1 MGRKALKRLR
11 KKRRTIKLRKAPAQ
25 ASPPVP
31 PVDLVRFM
39 MANNSASNN
48 IAQNNHEELLMMRM
62 ASEKKNQEME
72 SYKRQ
77 IDMELQKQK
86 DIISERAR
94 LDKENKN
101 MLSELKKQIESDKFM
116 EDATR
121 ENNDV
126 KNKLELQNVKHEH
139 KMNIQTQK
147 NEVTEQEIQRQKEL
161 NKKQEENVKLK
172 RELEIIKQK
181 NNELNNQIKNN
192 DLYNNNLQLKDEIK
206 RLKSENEAYDELIKT
221 DEFVKSADNHKKYI
235 LELEKQKFD
244 SELKDQVYKKRREV
258 LLNYANIPEIS
269 EEQWT
274 AMQNKLKESIQSS
287 IVKEMEFKKQ
297 QEEFNKKEDETNHY
311 KELLDQQTKKMHE
324 AEIEKV
330 RAEKK
335 IEKMKNKSEL
345 ADEMKEAIEYE
356 ATQRMDIEEI
366 NKKTDLAKKAM
377 EVYQESLAVNAQNKY
392 IKDNGL
398 KNAKVLAEMKQK
410 IVETEYSN
418 NAIKEYSD
426 LLDQLQKAE
435 ATNSVAAKMYNF
447 TDKFTD
453 YRTSVPA
460 AKILIEQMGYYNNSF
475 DKRRNLVDSLEAR
488 IAQNP
493 NVWSYMVKKYNQ
505 LEDVRNHYSFQTLPY
520 LTEIINNMD
529 QTINEFKENNWALS

>member
-25 ASPPVP
+25 ASP

-181 NNELNNQIKNN
+181 NSELNNQIKNN

-258 LLNYANIPEIS
+258 LLNYANIPEIT

-297 QEEFNKKEDETNHY
+297 QEEFNKKEAETNHY

-330 RAEKK
+330 RAEKRLEK
-335 IEKMKNKSEL
+335 INNKSEL

-377 EVYQESLAVNAQNKY
+377 EVYQESLVVNAQNKY

-398 KNAKVLAEMKQK
+398 KNAKELAEMKQK

-435 ATNSVAAKMYNF
+435 AANSVAAKMYNF

-453 YRTSVPA
+453 YRTGVPA
-460 AKILIEQMGYYNNSF
+460 AKILIEQMGYYKNSF
-475 DKRRNLVDSLEAR
+475 ENKRKLVDSLEAR

-493 NVWSYMVKKYNQ
+493 NVWSYMVKKHNE

-529 QTINEFKENNWALS
+529 KTINEFKENNWALS

>member
-25 ASPPVP
+25 ASP

-269 EEQWT
+269 EKQWT
-274 AMQNKLKESIQSS
+274 EMQNKLKESIQSS

-297 QEEFNKKEDETNHY
+297 QEEFNKKEAETNHY

-330 RAEKK
+330 RAEKRLEK
-335 IEKMKNKSEL
+335 INNKSEL

-377 EVYQESLAVNAQNKY
+377 EVYQESLVVNAQNKY

-398 KNAKVLAEMKQK
+398 KNAKELAEMKQK

-453 YRTSVPA
+453 YRTGVPA

-493 NVWSYMVKKYNQ
+493 NVWSYMVKKHNE

>member
-25 ASPPVP
+25 ASP

-181 NNELNNQIKNN
+181 NSELNNQIKNN
-192 DLYNNNLQLKDEIK
+192 DLYNNNLQLEDEIK

-269 EEQWT
+269 EKQWT
-274 AMQNKLKESIQSS
+274 EMQNKLKQSIQSS

-297 QEEFNKKEDETNHY
+297 QEEFNKKEAETNHY

-330 RAEKK
+330 RAEKRLEK
-335 IEKMKNKSEL
+335 INNKSEL

-377 EVYQESLAVNAQNKY
+377 EVYQESLVVNAQNKY

-398 KNAKVLAEMKQK
+398 KNAKELAEMKQK

-460 AKILIEQMGYYNNSF
+460 AKILIEQMGYYKNSF

-493 NVWSYMVKKYNQ
+493 NVWSYMVKKHNE

-529 QTINEFKENNWALS
+529 KTINEFKENNWALS

>member
-25 ASPPVP
+25 ASP

-181 NNELNNQIKNN
+181 NSELNNQIKNN

-269 EEQWT
+269 EKQWT
-274 AMQNKLKESIQSS
+274 EMQNKLKESIQSS

-297 QEEFNKKEDETNHY
+297 QEEFNKKEAETNHY

-330 RAEKK
+330 RAEKRLEK
-335 IEKMKNKSEL
+335 INNKSEL

-377 EVYQESLAVNAQNKY
+377 EVYQESLVVNAQNKY

-398 KNAKVLAEMKQK
+398 KNAKELAEMKQK

-447 TDKFTD
+447 TDNFTD
-453 YRTSVPA
+453 YRTGVPA
-460 AKILIEQMGYYNNSF
+460 AKILIEQMGYYKNSF

-493 NVWSYMVKKYNQ
+493 NVWSYMVKNHNE

-529 QTINEFKENNWALS
+529 KTINEFKENNWALS

>member
-25 ASPPVP
+25 ASP

-181 NNELNNQIKNN
+181 NSELNNQIKNN

-269 EEQWT
+269 EKQWT
-274 AMQNKLKESIQSS
+274 AMQNKLKQSIQSS
-287 IVKEMEFKKQ
+287 IVQEMEFKKQ
-297 QEEFNKKEDETNHY
+297 QEEFSKKEAETNHY

-330 RAEKK
+330 RAEKRLEK
-335 IEKMKNKSEL
+335 INNKSEL

-377 EVYQESLAVNAQNKY
+377 EVYQESLVVNAQNKY

-398 KNAKVLAEMKQK
+398 KNAKELAEMKQK

-453 YRTSVPA
+453 YRTGVPA
-460 AKILIEQMGYYNNSF
+460 AKILIEQMGYYKNSF
-475 DKRRNLVDSLEAR
+475 ENRRKLVDSLEAR

-493 NVWSYMVKKYNQ
+493 NVWSYMVKKYNE

-529 QTINEFKENNWALS
+529 KTINEFKENNWALS

>member
-25 ASPPVP
+25 ASP

-181 NNELNNQIKNN
+181 NSELNNQIKNN

-269 EEQWT
+269 EKQWT
-274 AMQNKLKESIQSS
+274 EMQNKLIQSIQSS
-287 IVKEMEFKKQ
+287 IVQEMEFKKQ
-297 QEEFNKKEDETNHY
+297 QEEFNKKEAETNHY

-330 RAEKK
+330 RAEKRL
-335 IEKMKNKSEL
+335 EKMNNKSVL
-345 ADEMKEAIEYE
+345 A
-356 ATQRMDIEEI
+356 IEEI
-366 NKKTDLAKKAM
+366 NKKTDLAKRAM
-377 EVYQESLAVNAQNKY
+377 EVYQESLVVNAQNKY

-398 KNAKVLAEMKQK
+398 KNAKELAEMKQK

-460 AKILIEQMGYYNNSF
+460 AKILIEQMGYYKNSF
-475 DKRRNLVDSLEAR
+475 ENRRNLVDSLEAR

-493 NVWSYMVKKYNQ
+493 NVWSYMVKKHNE

-529 QTINEFKENNWALS
+529 KTINEFKENNWALS

>member
-25 ASPPVP
+25 ASP

-181 NNELNNQIKNN
+181 NSELNNQIKNN

-269 EEQWT
+269 EKQWT

-297 QEEFNKKEDETNHY
+297 QEEFNKKEAETNHY

-330 RAEKK
+330 RAEKRLEK
-335 IEKMKNKSEL
+335 INNKSEL

-377 EVYQESLAVNAQNKY
+377 EVYQESLVVNAQNKY

-398 KNAKVLAEMKQK
+398 KNAKELAEMKQK

-447 TDKFTD
+447 TDNFTD
-453 YRTSVPA
+453 YRTGVPA
-460 AKILIEQMGYYNNSF
+460 AKILIEQMGYYKNSF
-475 DKRRNLVDSLEAR
+475 ENRRNLVDSLEAR

-493 NVWSYMVKKYNQ
+493 NVWSYMVKKYNE

-529 QTINEFKENNWALS
+529 KTINEFKENNWALS

>member
-25 ASPPVP
+25 ASP

-181 NNELNNQIKNN
+181 NSELNNQIKNN

-269 EEQWT
+269 EKQWT

-287 IVKEMEFKKQ
+287 IVQEMEFKKQ
-297 QEEFNKKEDETNHY
+297 QEEFNKKEAETNHY

-330 RAEKK
+330 RAEKRLEK
-335 IEKMKNKSEL
+335 INNKSEL

-366 NKKTDLAKKAM
+366 NKKTDLAKRAM
-377 EVYQESLAVNAQNKY
+377 EVYQESLVVNAQNKY

-398 KNAKVLAEMKQK
+398 KNAKELAEMKQK

-447 TDKFTD
+447 TDNFTD
-453 YRTSVPA
+453 YRTGVPA

-529 QTINEFKENNWALS
+529 KTINEFKENNWALS

>member
-25 ASPPVP
+25 ASP

-269 EEQWT
+269 EKQWT

-297 QEEFNKKEDETNHY
+297 QEEFNKKEAETNHY

-377 EVYQESLAVNAQNKY
+377 EVYQESLVVNAQNKY

-398 KNAKVLAEMKQK
+398 KNAKELAEMKQK

-493 NVWSYMVKKYNQ
+493 NVWSYMVKNHNE

-529 QTINEFKENNWALS
+529 KTINEFKENNWALS

>member
-25 ASPPVP
+25 ASP

-269 EEQWT
+269 EKQWT
-274 AMQNKLKESIQSS
+274 EMQNKLKESIQSS

-297 QEEFNKKEDETNHY
+297 QEEFNKKEAETNHY

-330 RAEKK
+330 RAEKRLEK
-335 IEKMKNKSEL
+335 INNKSEL

-377 EVYQESLAVNAQNKY
+377 EVYQESLVVNAQNKY

-398 KNAKVLAEMKQK
+398 KNAKELAEMKQK

-460 AKILIEQMGYYNNSF
+460 AKILIEQMGYYKNSF

-529 QTINEFKENNWALS
+529 KTINEFKENNWALS

>member
-25 ASPPVP
+25 ASP

-274 AMQNKLKESIQSS
+274 SMQNKLKESIQSS

-297 QEEFNKKEDETNHY
+297 QEEFNKKEAETNHY

-330 RAEKK
+330 RAEKRLEK
-335 IEKMKNKSEL
+335 INNKSEL

-366 NKKTDLAKKAM
+366 NKKTDLAKRAM
-377 EVYQESLAVNAQNKY
+377 EVYQESLVVNAQNKY

-398 KNAKVLAEMKQK
+398 KNAKELAEMKQK

-447 TDKFTD
+447 TDNFTD
-453 YRTSVPA
+453 YRTGVPA
-460 AKILIEQMGYYNNSF
+460 AKILIEQMGYYKNSF
-475 DKRRNLVDSLEAR
+475 ENRRKLVDSLEAR

-493 NVWSYMVKKYNQ
+493 NVWSYMVKKYNE

-529 QTINEFKENNWALS
+529 KTINEFKENNWALS

>member
-25 ASPPVP
+25 ASP

-192 DLYNNNLQLKDEIK
+192 DLYNNNLQLEDEIK

-297 QEEFNKKEDETNHY
+297 QEEFNKKEAETNHY

-330 RAEKK
+330 RAEKRLEK
-335 IEKMKNKSEL
+335 INNKSEL

-366 NKKTDLAKKAM
+366 NKKTDLAKRAM
-377 EVYQESLAVNAQNKY
+377 EVYQESLVVNAQNKY

-398 KNAKVLAEMKQK
+398 KNAKELAEMKQK

-460 AKILIEQMGYYNNSF
+460 AKILIEQMGYYKNSF

-493 NVWSYMVKKYNQ
+493 NVWSYMVKKYNE

>member
-25 ASPPVP
+25 ASP

-181 NNELNNQIKNN
+181 NSELNNQIKNN

-269 EEQWT
+269 EKQWT
-274 AMQNKLKESIQSS
+274 EMQNKLKESIQSS

-297 QEEFNKKEDETNHY
+297 QEEFNKKEAETNHY

-330 RAEKK
+330 RAEKRLEK
-335 IEKMKNKSEL
+335 INNKSEL

-366 NKKTDLAKKAM
+366 NKKTDLAKRAM
-377 EVYQESLAVNAQNKY
+377 EVYQESLVVNAQNKY

-398 KNAKVLAEMKQK
+398 KNAKELAEMKQK

-447 TDKFTD
+447 TDNFTD
-453 YRTSVPA
+453 YRTGVPA

-493 NVWSYMVKKYNQ
+493 NVWSYMVKNHNE

-529 QTINEFKENNWALS
+529 KTINEFKENNWALS

>member
-25 ASPPVP
+25 ASP

-161 NKKQEENVKLK
+161 NKKHEENVKLK

-181 NNELNNQIKNN
+181 NSELNNQIKNN
-192 DLYNNNLQLKDEIK
+192 DLYNNNLQLEDEIK

-269 EEQWT
+269 EKQWT
-274 AMQNKLKESIQSS
+274 EMQNKLKESIQSS

-297 QEEFNKKEDETNHY
+297 QEEFNKKEAETNHY

-330 RAEKK
+330 RAEKRLEK
-335 IEKMKNKSEL
+335 INNKSEL

-366 NKKTDLAKKAM
+366 NKKTDLAKRAM
-377 EVYQESLAVNAQNKY
+377 EVYQESLVVNAQNKY

-398 KNAKVLAEMKQK
+398 KNAKELAEMKQK

-435 ATNSVAAKMYNF
+435 AANSVAAKMYNF
-447 TDKFTD
+447 TDNFTD
-453 YRTSVPA
+453 YRTGVPA
-460 AKILIEQMGYYNNSF
+460 AKILIEQMGYYKNSF

-493 NVWSYMVKKYNQ
+493 NVWSYMVKKDNE

>member
-25 ASPPVP
+25 ASP

-181 NNELNNQIKNN
+181 NSELNNQIKNN

-269 EEQWT
+269 EKQWT

-297 QEEFNKKEDETNHY
+297 QEEFNKKEAETNHY

-330 RAEKK
+330 RAEKRLEK
-335 IEKMKNKSEL
+335 INNKSEL

-377 EVYQESLAVNAQNKY
+377 EVYQESLVVNAQNKY

-398 KNAKVLAEMKQK
+398 KNAKELAEMKQK

-447 TDKFTD
+447 TDNFTD
-453 YRTSVPA
+453 YRTGVPA
-460 AKILIEQMGYYNNSF
+460 AKTLIEQMGYYKNSF
-475 DKRRNLVDSLEAR
+475 ENRRKLVDSLEAR

-493 NVWSYMVKKYNQ
+493 NVWSYMVKNHNE

-529 QTINEFKENNWALS
+529 KTINEFKENNWALS

>member
-192 DLYNNNLQLKDEIK
+192 DLYNNNLQLEDEIK

-269 EEQWT
+269 EKQWT
-274 AMQNKLKESIQSS
+274 EMQNKLKESIQSS

-297 QEEFNKKEDETNHY
+297 QEEFNKKEAETNHY

-330 RAEKK
+330 RAEKRLEK
-335 IEKMKNKSEL
+335 INNKSEL

-366 NKKTDLAKKAM
+366 NKKTDLAKRAM
-377 EVYQESLAVNAQNKY
+377 EVYQESLVVNAQNKY

-398 KNAKVLAEMKQK
+398 KNAKELAEMKQK

-447 TDKFTD
+447 TDNFTD
-453 YRTSVPA
+453 YRTGVPA
-460 AKILIEQMGYYNNSF
+460 AKTLIEQMGYYKNSF
-475 DKRRNLVDSLEAR
+475 ENRRKLVDSLEAR

-529 QTINEFKENNWALS
+529 KTINEFKENNWALS

>member
-25 ASPPVP
+25 ASP

-181 NNELNNQIKNN
+181 NSELNNQIKNN
-192 DLYNNNLQLKDEIK
+192 DLYNNNLQLEDEIK

-258 LLNYANIPEIS
+258 LLNYANIPEIT

-274 AMQNKLKESIQSS
+274 SMQNKLKESIQSS

-297 QEEFNKKEDETNHY
+297 QEEFNKKEAETNHY

-330 RAEKK
+330 RAEKRL
-335 IEKMKNKSEL
+335 EKMNNKSEL
-345 ADEMKEAIEYE
+345 ADEMKEALEYE

-366 NKKTDLAKKAM
+366 NKKTDLAKRAM
-377 EVYQESLAVNAQNKY
+377 EVYQESLVVNAQNKY

-398 KNAKVLAEMKQK
+398 KNAKELAEMKQK

-447 TDKFTD
+447 TDNFTD
-453 YRTSVPA
+453 YRTGVPA

-493 NVWSYMVKKYNQ
+493 NVWSYMVKKDNE

-529 QTINEFKENNWALS
+529 KTINEFKENNWALS

>member
-25 ASPPVP
+25 ASP

-269 EEQWT
+269 EKQWT
-274 AMQNKLKESIQSS
+274 EMQNKLKESIQSS

-297 QEEFNKKEDETNHY
+297 QEEFNKKEAETNHY

-330 RAEKK
+330 RAEKRLEK
-335 IEKMKNKSEL
+335 INNKSEL

-366 NKKTDLAKKAM
+366 NKKTDLAKRAM
-377 EVYQESLAVNAQNKY
+377 EVYQESLVVNAQNKY

-398 KNAKVLAEMKQK
+398 KNAKELAEMKQK

-447 TDKFTD
+447 TDNFTD
-453 YRTSVPA
+453 YRTGVPA
-460 AKILIEQMGYYNNSF
+460 AKILIEQMGYYKNSF

-493 NVWSYMVKKYNQ
+493 NVWSYMVKKHNE

-529 QTINEFKENNWALS
+529 QTINEFKENKWALS

>member
-25 ASPPVP
+25 ASP

-269 EEQWT
+269 EKQWT
-274 AMQNKLKESIQSS
+274 EMQNKLKESIQSS

-297 QEEFNKKEDETNHY
+297 QEEFNKKEAETNHY

-330 RAEKK
+330 RAEKRLEK
-335 IEKMKNKSEL
+335 INNKSEL

-377 EVYQESLAVNAQNKY
+377 EVYQESLVVNAQNKY

-398 KNAKVLAEMKQK
+398 KNAKELAEMKQK

-447 TDKFTD
+447 TDNFTD
-453 YRTSVPA
+453 YRTGVPA
-460 AKILIEQMGYYNNSF
+460 AKILIEQMGYYKNSF

-493 NVWSYMVKKYNQ
+493 NVWSYMVKKHNE

-529 QTINEFKENNWALS
+529 KTINEFKENNWALS

>member
-25 ASPPVP
+25 ASP

-181 NNELNNQIKNN
+181 NSELNNQIKNN

-269 EEQWT
+269 EKQWT

-297 QEEFNKKEDETNHY
+297 QEEFNKKEAETNHY

-330 RAEKK
+330 RAEKRLEK
-335 IEKMKNKSEL
+335 INNKSEL

-377 EVYQESLAVNAQNKY
+377 EVYQESLVVNAQNKY

-398 KNAKVLAEMKQK
+398 KNAKELAEMKQK

-447 TDKFTD
+447 TDNFTD
-453 YRTSVPA
+453 YRTGVPA
-460 AKILIEQMGYYNNSF
+460 AKILIEQMGYYKNSF
-475 DKRRNLVDSLEAR
+475 ENRRKLVDSLEAR

-529 QTINEFKENNWALS
+529 QTINEFKASNWPLS

>member
-25 ASPPVP
+25 ASP

-181 NNELNNQIKNN
+181 NSELNNQIKNN

-269 EEQWT
+269 EKQWT
-274 AMQNKLKESIQSS
+274 EMQNKLKESIQSS
-287 IVKEMEFKKQ
+287 IVQEMEFKKQ
-297 QEEFNKKEDETNHY
+297 QEEFNKKEAETNHY
-311 KELLDQQTKKMHE
+311 KELLEQQTKKMHE

-330 RAEKK
+330 RAEKRL
-335 IEKMKNKSEL
+335 EKMNNKSVL
-345 ADEMKEAIEYE
+345 ADEMKEALEYE

-377 EVYQESLAVNAQNKY
+377 EVYQESLVVNAQNKY

-398 KNAKVLAEMKQK
+398 KNAKELAEMKQK

-447 TDKFTD
+447 TDNFTD
-453 YRTSVPA
+453 YRTGVPA
-460 AKILIEQMGYYNNSF
+460 AKILIEQMGYYKNSF

-529 QTINEFKENNWALS
+529 KTINEFKENNWALS

>member
-25 ASPPVP
+25 ASP

-181 NNELNNQIKNN
+181 NSELNNQIKNN

-269 EEQWT
+269 EKQWT
-274 AMQNKLKESIQSS
+274 EMQNKLKESIQSS

-297 QEEFNKKEDETNHY
+297 QEEFNKKEAETNHY

-377 EVYQESLAVNAQNKY
+377 EVYQESLVVNAQNKY

-398 KNAKVLAEMKQK
+398 KNAKELAEMKQK

-435 ATNSVAAKMYNF
+435 AANSVTAKMYNF

-493 NVWSYMVKKYNQ
+493 NVWSYMVKNHNE

-529 QTINEFKENNWALS
+529 KTINEFKENNWALS

>member
-25 ASPPVP
+25 ASP

-269 EEQWT
+269 EKQWT
-274 AMQNKLKESIQSS
+274 EMQNKLKESIQSS

-297 QEEFNKKEDETNHY
+297 QEEFNKKEAETNHY

-330 RAEKK
+330 RAEKRLEK
-335 IEKMKNKSEL
+335 INNKSEL

-377 EVYQESLAVNAQNKY
+377 EVYQESLVVNAQNKY

-398 KNAKVLAEMKQK
+398 KNAKELAEMKQK

-447 TDKFTD
+447 TDNFTD
-453 YRTSVPA
+453 YRTGVPA
-460 AKILIEQMGYYNNSF
+460 AKILIEQMGYYKNSF
-475 DKRRNLVDSLEAR
+475 ENRRKLVDSLEAR

-493 NVWSYMVKKYNQ
+493 NVWSYMVKNHNE

-529 QTINEFKENNWALS
+529 QTINEFKASNWPLS

>member
-25 ASPPVP
+25 ASP

-192 DLYNNNLQLKDEIK
+192 DLYNNNLQLEDEIK

-269 EEQWT
+269 EKQWT
-274 AMQNKLKESIQSS
+274 SMQNKLKQSIQSS
-287 IVKEMEFKKQ
+287 IVQEMEFKKQ
-297 QEEFNKKEDETNHY
+297 QEEFNKKEAETNHY

-330 RAEKK
+330 RAEKRLEK
-335 IEKMKNKSEL
+335 INNKSEL

-366 NKKTDLAKKAM
+366 NKKTDLAKRAM
-377 EVYQESLAVNAQNKY
+377 EVYQESLVVNAQNKY

-398 KNAKVLAEMKQK
+398 KNAKELAEMKQK

-447 TDKFTD
+447 TDNFTD
-453 YRTSVPA
+453 YRTGVPA
-460 AKILIEQMGYYNNSF
+460 AKILIEQMGYYKNSF
-475 DKRRNLVDSLEAR
+475 ENKRKLVDSLEAR

-493 NVWSYMVKKYNQ
+493 NVWSYMVKKYNE

-529 QTINEFKENNWALS
+529 KTINEFKENNWALS

>member
-25 ASPPVP
+25 ASP

-269 EEQWT
+269 EKQWT
-274 AMQNKLKESIQSS
+274 EMQNKLKQSIQSS

-297 QEEFNKKEDETNHY
+297 QEEFNKKEAETNHY

-330 RAEKK
+330 RAEKRLEK
-335 IEKMKNKSEL
+335 INNKSEL

-377 EVYQESLAVNAQNKY
+377 EVYQESLVVNAQNKY

-398 KNAKVLAEMKQK
+398 KNAKELAEMKQK

-447 TDKFTD
+447 TDNFTD
-453 YRTSVPA
+453 YRTGVPA
-460 AKILIEQMGYYNNSF
+460 AKILIEQMGYYKNSF
-475 DKRRNLVDSLEAR
+475 ENRRKLVDSLEAR

-493 NVWSYMVKKYNQ
+493 NVWSYMVKKHNE

-529 QTINEFKENNWALS
+529 KTINEFKENNWALS

>member
-25 ASPPVP
+25 ASP

-192 DLYNNNLQLKDEIK
+192 DLYNNNLQLEDEIK

-269 EEQWT
+269 EKQWT
-274 AMQNKLKESIQSS
+274 AMQNKLKQSIQSS

-297 QEEFNKKEDETNHY
+297 QEEFNKKEAETNHY

-330 RAEKK
+330 RAEKRLEK
-335 IEKMKNKSEL
+335 INNKSEL

-366 NKKTDLAKKAM
+366 NKKTDLAKRAM
-377 EVYQESLAVNAQNKY
+377 EVYQESLVVNAQNKY

-398 KNAKVLAEMKQK
+398 KNAKELAEMKQK

-435 ATNSVAAKMYNF
+435 AANSVAAKMYNF

-453 YRTSVPA
+453 YRTGVPA
-460 AKILIEQMGYYNNSF
+460 AKILIEQMGYYKNSF

-493 NVWSYMVKKYNQ
+493 NVWSYMVKKDNE

-529 QTINEFKENNWALS
+529 QTINEFKASNWPLS

>member
-25 ASPPVP
+25 ASP

-269 EEQWT
+269 EKQWT
-274 AMQNKLKESIQSS
+274 EMQNKLKQSIQSS

-297 QEEFNKKEDETNHY
+297 QEEFNKKEAETNHY

-330 RAEKK
+330 RAEKRLEK
-335 IEKMKNKSEL
+335 INNKSEL

-366 NKKTDLAKKAM
+366 NKKTDLAKRAM
-377 EVYQESLAVNAQNKY
+377 EVYQESLVVNAQNKY

-398 KNAKVLAEMKQK
+398 KNAKELAEMKQK

-435 ATNSVAAKMYNF
+435 AANSVAAKMYNF

-453 YRTSVPA
+453 YRTGVPA
-460 AKILIEQMGYYNNSF
+460 AKILIEQMGYYKNSF

-493 NVWSYMVKKYNQ
+493 NVWSYMVKKYNE

>member
-25 ASPPVP
+25 ASP

-192 DLYNNNLQLKDEIK
+192 DLYNNNLQLEDEIK
-206 RLKSENEAYDELIKT
+206 RLK
-221 DEFVKSADNHKKYI
+221 V
-235 LELEKQKFD
+235 
-244 SELKDQVYKKRREV
+244 
-258 LLNYANIPEIS
+258 
-269 EEQWT
+269 
-274 AMQNKLKESIQSS
+274 
-287 IVKEMEFKKQ
+287 
-297 QEEFNKKEDETNHY
+297 
-311 KELLDQQTKKMHE
+311 
-324 AEIEKV
+324 
-330 RAEKK
+330 
-335 IEKMKNKSEL
+335 KMKHMMN
-345 ADEMKEAIEYE
+345 
-356 ATQRMDIEEI
+356 
-366 NKKTDLAKKAM
+366 
-377 EVYQESLAVNAQNKY
+377 
-392 IKDNGL
+392 
-398 KNAKVLAEMKQK
+398 
-410 IVETEYSN
+410 
-418 NAIKEYSD
+418 
-426 LLDQLQKAE
+426 
-435 ATNSVAAKMYNF
+435 
-447 TDKFTD
+447 
-453 YRTSVPA
+453 
-460 AKILIEQMGYYNNSF
+460 
-475 DKRRNLVDSLEAR
+475 
-488 IAQNP
+488 
-493 NVWSYMVKKYNQ
+493 
-505 LEDVRNHYSFQTLPY
+505 
-520 LTEIINNMD
+520 
-529 QTINEFKENNWALS
+529 

>member
-25 ASPPVP
+25 ASP

-181 NNELNNQIKNN
+181 NSELNNQIKNN
-192 DLYNNNLQLKDEIK
+192 DLYNNNLQLEDEIK

-269 EEQWT
+269 EKQWT
-274 AMQNKLKESIQSS
+274 EMQNKLKESIQSS

-297 QEEFNKKEDETNHY
+297 QEEFNKKEAETNHY

-330 RAEKK
+330 RAEKRLEK
-335 IEKMKNKSEL
+335 INNKSEL

-366 NKKTDLAKKAM
+366 NKKTDLAKRAM
-377 EVYQESLAVNAQNKY
+377 EVYQESLVVNAQNKY

-398 KNAKVLAEMKQK
+398 KNAKELAEMKQK

-453 YRTSVPA
+453 YRTGVPA
-460 AKILIEQMGYYNNSF
+460 AKILIEQMGYYKNSF
-475 DKRRNLVDSLEAR
+475 ENKRKLVDSLEAR

-493 NVWSYMVKKYNQ
+493 NVWSYMVKKHNE

-529 QTINEFKENNWALS
+529 KTINEFKENNWALS

>member
-25 ASPPVP
+25 ASP

-181 NNELNNQIKNN
+181 NSELNNQIKNN
-192 DLYNNNLQLKDEIK
+192 DLYNNNLQLEDEIK

-269 EEQWT
+269 EKQWT
-274 AMQNKLKESIQSS
+274 EMQNKLKESIQSS

-297 QEEFNKKEDETNHY
+297 QEEFNKKEAETNHY

-330 RAEKK
+330 RAEKRLEK
-335 IEKMKNKSEL
+335 INNKSEL

-377 EVYQESLAVNAQNKY
+377 EVYQESLVVNAQNKY

-398 KNAKVLAEMKQK
+398 KNAKELAEMKQK

-447 TDKFTD
+447 TDNFTD
-453 YRTSVPA
+453 YRTGVPA
-460 AKILIEQMGYYNNSF
+460 AKILIEQMGYYKNSF

-493 NVWSYMVKKYNQ
+493 NVWSYMVKNHNE

-529 QTINEFKENNWALS
+529 QTINEFKASNWPLS

>member
-25 ASPPVP
+25 ASP

-192 DLYNNNLQLKDEIK
+192 DLYNNNLQLEDEIK

-269 EEQWT
+269 EKQWT
-274 AMQNKLKESIQSS
+274 EMQNKLKESIQSS
-287 IVKEMEFKKQ
+287 IVQEMEFKKQ
-297 QEEFNKKEDETNHY
+297 QEEFNKKEAETNHY

-330 RAEKK
+330 RAEKRLEK
-335 IEKMKNKSEL
+335 INNKSEL

-366 NKKTDLAKKAM
+366 NKKTDLAKRAM
-377 EVYQESLAVNAQNKY
+377 EVYQESLVVNAQNKY

-398 KNAKVLAEMKQK
+398 KNAKELAEMKQK

-447 TDKFTD
+447 TDNFTD
-453 YRTSVPA
+453 YRTGVPA
-460 AKILIEQMGYYNNSF
+460 AKTLIEQMGYYKNSF

-493 NVWSYMVKKYNQ
+493 NVWSYMVKNHNE

-529 QTINEFKENNWALS
+529 KTINEFKENNWALS

>member
-25 ASPPVP
+25 ASP

-181 NNELNNQIKNN
+181 NSELNNQIKNN
-192 DLYNNNLQLKDEIK
+192 DLYNNNLQLEDEIK

-269 EEQWT
+269 EKQWT

-297 QEEFNKKEDETNHY
+297 QEEFNKKEAETNHY

-330 RAEKK
+330 RAEKRLEK
-335 IEKMKNKSEL
+335 INNKSAL

-377 EVYQESLAVNAQNKY
+377 EVYQESLVVNAQNKY

-398 KNAKVLAEMKQK
+398 KNAKELAEMKQK

-447 TDKFTD
+447 TDNFTD
-453 YRTSVPA
+453 YRTGVPA
-460 AKILIEQMGYYNNSF
+460 AKILIEQMGYYKNSF
-475 DKRRNLVDSLEAR
+475 ENRRKLVDSLEAR

>member
-25 ASPPVP
+25 ASP

-181 NNELNNQIKNN
+181 NSELNNQIKNN

-269 EEQWT
+269 EKQWT
-274 AMQNKLKESIQSS
+274 EMQNKLKESIQSS

-297 QEEFNKKEDETNHY
+297 QEEFNKKEAETNHY
-311 KELLDQQTKKMHE
+311 KELLEQQTKKMHE

-330 RAEKK
+330 RAEKRLEK
-335 IEKMKNKSEL
+335 INNKSEL

-377 EVYQESLAVNAQNKY
+377 EVYQESLVVNAQNKY

-398 KNAKVLAEMKQK
+398 KNAKELAEMKQK

-460 AKILIEQMGYYNNSF
+460 AKILIEQMGYYKNSF

-493 NVWSYMVKKYNQ
+493 NVWSYMVKNHNE

-529 QTINEFKENNWALS
+529 KTINEFKENNWALS

>member
-25 ASPPVP
+25 ASP

-181 NNELNNQIKNN
+181 NSELNNQIKNN

-269 EEQWT
+269 EKQWT
-274 AMQNKLKESIQSS
+274 EMQNKLKESIQSS

-297 QEEFNKKEDETNHY
+297 QEEFNKKEAETNHY

-330 RAEKK
+330 RAEKRLEK
-335 IEKMKNKSEL
+335 INNKSEL

-377 EVYQESLAVNAQNKY
+377 EVYQESLVVNAQNKY

-398 KNAKVLAEMKQK
+398 KNAKELAEMKQK

-460 AKILIEQMGYYNNSF
+460 AKILIEQMGYYKNSF
-475 DKRRNLVDSLEAR
+475 ENRRKLVDSLEAR

-493 NVWSYMVKKYNQ
+493 NVWSYMVKNHNE

-529 QTINEFKENNWALS
+529 KTINEFKASNWPLS

>member
-25 ASPPVP
+25 ASP

-181 NNELNNQIKNN
+181 NSELNNQIKNN

-269 EEQWT
+269 EKQWT
-274 AMQNKLKESIQSS
+274 EMQNKLKESIQSS

-297 QEEFNKKEDETNHY
+297 QEEFNKKEAETNHY

-330 RAEKK
+330 RAEKRLEK
-335 IEKMKNKSEL
+335 INNKSEL

-366 NKKTDLAKKAM
+366 NKKTDLAKRAM
-377 EVYQESLAVNAQNKY
+377 EVYQESLVVNAQNKY

-398 KNAKVLAEMKQK
+398 KNAKELAEMKQK

-435 ATNSVAAKMYNF
+435 AANSVAAKMYNF

-460 AKILIEQMGYYNNSF
+460 AKILIEQMGYYKNSF

-493 NVWSYMVKKYNQ
+493 NVWSYMVKKYNE

>member
-25 ASPPVP
+25 ASP

-181 NNELNNQIKNN
+181 NSELNNQIKNN

-269 EEQWT
+269 EKQWT

-297 QEEFNKKEDETNHY
+297 QEEFNKKEAETNHY

-330 RAEKK
+330 RAEKRLEK
-335 IEKMKNKSEL
+335 INNKSEL

-377 EVYQESLAVNAQNKY
+377 EVYQESLVVNAQNKY

-398 KNAKVLAEMKQK
+398 KNAKELAEMKQK

-447 TDKFTD
+447 TDNFTD
-453 YRTSVPA
+453 YRTGVPA
-460 AKILIEQMGYYNNSF
+460 AKILIEQMGYYKNSF

-493 NVWSYMVKKYNQ
+493 NVWSYMVKKYNE

>member
-25 ASPPVP
+25 ASP

-192 DLYNNNLQLKDEIK
+192 DLYNNNLQLEDEIK

-269 EEQWT
+269 EKQWT
-274 AMQNKLKESIQSS
+274 EMQNKLKESIQSS

-297 QEEFNKKEDETNHY
+297 QEEFNKKEAETNHY

-330 RAEKK
+330 RAEKRLEK
-335 IEKMKNKSEL
+335 INNKSEL

-377 EVYQESLAVNAQNKY
+377 EVYQESLVVNAQNKY

-398 KNAKVLAEMKQK
+398 KNAKELAEMKQK

-435 ATNSVAAKMYNF
+435 AANSVTAKMYNF

-453 YRTSVPA
+453 YRTGVPA
-460 AKILIEQMGYYNNSF
+460 AKILIEQMGYYKNSF

-493 NVWSYMVKKYNQ
+493 NVWSYMVKNHNE

-529 QTINEFKENNWALS
+529 KTINEFKENNWALS

>member
-25 ASPPVP
+25 ASP

-181 NNELNNQIKNN
+181 NSELNNQIKNN

-258 LLNYANIPEIS
+258 LLNYANIPEMT

-297 QEEFNKKEDETNHY
+297 QEEFNKKEAETNHY

-330 RAEKK
+330 RAEKRLEK
-335 IEKMKNKSEL
+335 INNKSEL

-377 EVYQESLAVNAQNKY
+377 EVYQESLVVNAQNKY

-398 KNAKVLAEMKQK
+398 KNAKELAEMKQK

-435 ATNSVAAKMYNF
+435 AANSVAAKMYNF

-460 AKILIEQMGYYNNSF
+460 AKILIEQMGYYKNSF

-493 NVWSYMVKKYNQ
+493 NVWSYMVKNHNE

-529 QTINEFKENNWALS
+529 KTINEFKENNWALS

>member
-25 ASPPVP
+25 ASP

-269 EEQWT
+269 EKQWT
-274 AMQNKLKESIQSS
+274 EMQNKLKESIQSS

-297 QEEFNKKEDETNHY
+297 QEEFNKKEAETNHY

-330 RAEKK
+330 RAEKRLEK
-335 IEKMKNKSEL
+335 INNKSEL

-366 NKKTDLAKKAM
+366 NKKTDLAKRAM
-377 EVYQESLAVNAQNKY
+377 EVYQESLVVNAQNKY

-398 KNAKVLAEMKQK
+398 KNAKELAEMKQK

-447 TDKFTD
+447 TDNFTD
-453 YRTSVPA
+453 YRTGVPA
-460 AKILIEQMGYYNNSF
+460 AKILIEQMGYYKNSF
-475 DKRRNLVDSLEAR
+475 ENRRKLVDSLEAR

-493 NVWSYMVKKYNQ
+493 NVWSYMVKKHNE

-529 QTINEFKENNWALS
+529 KTINEFKENNWALS

>member
-25 ASPPVP
+25 ASP

-181 NNELNNQIKNN
+181 NSELNNQIKNN

-269 EEQWT
+269 EKQWT
-274 AMQNKLKESIQSS
+274 EMQNKLKESIQSS

-297 QEEFNKKEDETNHY
+297 QEEFNKKEAETNHY

-330 RAEKK
+330 RAEKRLEK
-335 IEKMKNKSEL
+335 INNKSEL

-377 EVYQESLAVNAQNKY
+377 EVYQESLVVNAQNKY

-398 KNAKVLAEMKQK
+398 KNAKELAEMKQK

-460 AKILIEQMGYYNNSF
+460 AKILIEQMGYYKNSF
-475 DKRRNLVDSLEAR
+475 ENRRNLVDSLEAR

-493 NVWSYMVKKYNQ
+493 NVWSYMVKNHNE

-529 QTINEFKENNWALS
+529 KTINEFKENNWALS